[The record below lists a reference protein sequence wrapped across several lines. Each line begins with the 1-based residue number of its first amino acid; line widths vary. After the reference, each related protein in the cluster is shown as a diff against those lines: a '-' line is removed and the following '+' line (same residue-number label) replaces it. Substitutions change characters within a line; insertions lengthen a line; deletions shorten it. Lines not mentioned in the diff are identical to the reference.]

1 MSNVQDEIRD
11 VVVSLDKM
19 YDNPGALKLGD
30 PYCELVAVILSARA
44 RDEQVLDA
52 MQTFFKRFPTVRD
65 LAKAGREEIEAEID
79 SIGLFRQKAK
89 YLQSMAQDVVDK
101 HDGEIPET
109 MDELV
114 DLAGVGRKTASV
126 VLVSS
131 FNHPAIA
138 VDTHVH
144 RVANRLGWVDTDR
157 PKQTEKA
164 LLEIVPK
171 ELWSTINRVFVK
183 FGRYVCDSQSPR
195 CWMCPFQE
203 YCEYEPKNAEP
214 PDDAGDVRQSLKDR
228 EAALESR
235 RRQVKDICENG
246 V

>member
-1 MSNVQDEIRD
+1 MDDLQGEIKD
-11 VVVSLDKM
+11 VVETLDEM

-30 PYCELVAVILSARA
+30 PYCELVAVILSARS

-52 MQTFFKRFPTVRD
+52 MKAFFEVFPTVQY
-65 LAKAGREEIEAEID
+65 LANADREEIESRID

-89 YLQSMAQDVVDK
+89 YLHSMAQDVVDK
-101 HDGEIPET
+101 HDGEIPDT
-109 MDELV
+109 MSDLV

-164 LLEIVPK
+164 LLEIIPK
-171 ELWSTINRVFVK
+171 DLWSTINRVFVK
-183 FGRYVCDSQSPR
+183 FGRYICDSQSPR
-195 CWMCPFQE
+195 CWMCPFQQ
-203 YCEYEPKNAEP
+203 YCEYEPKNTEMPEDAE
-214 PDDAGDVRQSLKDR
+214 DVRKSLENR
-228 EAALESR
+228 EADLEKR
-235 RRQVKDICENG
+235 RKNVKAICEKS